1 MANKAT
7 LTDKQEAF
15 AIEYNLNKGNAAA
28 AYRKCYDSET
38 TSDGSIW
45 VQAHKVLQNS
55 NVSIRIA
62 ELRKQRFS
70 KKILSIDERKVLLSE
85 WAEDGDSKSVDLLNK
100 MEGIYIEKVE
110 TKETGNTTIV
120 NIVEDKRDD

>member
-1 MANKAT
+1 MAK

-15 AIEYNLNKGNAAA
+15 AIEYNLNKGNASA
-28 AYRKCYDSET
+28 AYRKCYDSKTE
-38 TSDGSIW
+38 SDGSIW

-85 WAEDGDSKSVDLLNK
+85 WAEEGDTKSVDLLNK
-100 MEGIYIEKVE
+100 MEGVYIEKLEVAEVDEVKSGMKSLYEE
-110 TKETGNTTIV
+110 TNE
-120 NIVEDKRDD
+120 